1 LADWSLAS
9 GFRAESF
16 GTATGTPGGTNVVSN
31 ATAHV
36 KGSWVQ
42 LDAATAFEAAA
53 LQLYINVH
61 FQDTLHLLDVGVG
74 GAGSEQVI
82 LSNLLIAQSV
92 GVQTG
97 VLIPINIPAGSR
109 IAVRLQDNFGGSDV
123 WASGMLLAGGFISN
137 TPFNTITTYGASTA
151 TSKGTVADA
160 GATANTKG
168 TWAQITASTT
178 TAIKALMVAATR
190 ATQGTSVAADYAQ
203 LMDIGVGA
211 SGSEQVL
218 IPNFRFVVSTMNGGV
233 TTPYTAGSGTLS
245 GLSSLFPG
253 IIPPILCDIPAGVR
267 LAVRQQSSST
277 NANDRTSA
285 YAIYG
290 LG

>member
-1 LADWSLAS
+1 MADWPLAS
-9 GFRAESF
+9 GFRAEGF
-16 GTATGTPGGTNVVSN
+16 GTATGTPGGTNVVGN
-31 ATAHV
+31 ATAHT

-42 LDAATAFEAAA
+42 LDAATAFDAIA
-53 LQLYINVH
+53 LQLFINVQ
-61 FQDTLHLLDVGVG
+61 FQDTLYLVDVGVG

-97 VLIPINIPAGSR
+97 VLLPINIPAGSR
-109 IAVRLQDNFGGSDV
+109 IAVRSQDNFGSSGLWV
-123 WASGMLLAGGFISN
+123 SGMVLAGGFASN
-137 TPFNTITTYGASTA
+137 SPFNTITTYGASTA

-168 TWAQITASTT
+168 AWAQITASTT
-178 TAIKALMVAATR
+178 TAIKSLMVAATR

-203 LMDIGVGA
+203 LMDIGIGA

-218 IPNFRFVVSTMNGGV
+218 IPNFRFVVSTMTGGV
-233 TTPYTAGSGTLS
+233 VTPYTAGSATLS

-253 IIPPILCDIPAGVR
+253 IIPPIPCDIPAGVR

-277 NANDRTSA
+277 NASDRTSA